1 MSLPSIEFE
10 GIWKKFSTGQMW
22 DSLRDLVPALTK
34 KAVFGQAAEN
44 LGAKEFW
51 AVRDVSFKVEQG
63 EAFGV
68 IGPNGAGKSTIL
80 KLLSRILKPTRG
92 TYAVRGRL
100 SALIEVGAGFHSD
113 LTGRE
118 NVYLNGTILGMKR
131 KDIDQRFDAIVDFS
145 EIEAFID
152 TPVKRY
158 SSGMYARLGFAVA
171 IHMDPEI
178 LLVDEVLSVGD
189 IGFQTKCLD
198 RMQEIIR
205 NGTTVVFVSHN
216 IRQVARLCDRV
227 LVLAKGEVRHCG
239 DPSLAMAVYHE
250 HAAGRAHPGQAAKNT
265 QFGTVTVRPIDANGQ
280 VVEALPFGEPIRFR
294 LECQLAPLLQPC
306 HVNIKVGN
314 YSDHDFFVVHSE
326 TAEIVVSPGQ
336 TTLFCELHHCRL
348 LPNHYQVRAYLSD
361 RLTGRVIV
369 GFPHQQDLF
378 IGMPDGAVALQ
389 LDDTKRVAFHIESSW
404 KTESSVPVP
413 IPSGGFSGGLF
424 SDPPG

>member
-34 KAVFGQAAEN
+34 KVLLGKKTEN
-44 LGAKEFW
+44 LGDKEFW
-51 AVRDVSFKVEQG
+51 AVRDVSFRVEQG

-68 IGPNGAGKSTIL
+68 IGPNGAGKSTVL

-92 TYAVRGRL
+92 TYTVRGRL
-100 SALIEVGAGFHSD
+100 SALIEVGAGFHAD

-118 NVYLNGTILGMKR
+118 NVYLSGTILGMKK
-131 KDIDQRFDAIVDFS
+131 KDIDRRFDAIVDFS

-158 SSGMYARLGFAVA
+158 SSGMYARLGFAVS
-171 IHMDPEI
+171 IHMDPEV

-227 LVLAKGEVRHCG
+227 LVLAKGEVKHCG

-250 HAAGRAHPGQAAKNT
+250 HATGRAGPGQAGSNT
-265 QFGTVTVRPIDANGQ
+265 QWGTLTVRSIDANGQ
-280 VVEALPFGEPIRFR
+280 AVAAIPFGEPIRFR

-326 TAEIVVSPGQ
+326 TAAVVVGPGQ
-336 TTLFCELHHCRL
+336 TTLVCELQHCRL

-361 RLTGRVIV
+361 PLTGRGIV

-378 IGMPDGAVALQ
+378 IGMPDGDVALQ
-389 LDDTKRVAFHIESSW
+389 LDDTKRAAFHIESSW
-404 KTESSVPVP
+404 KTESNVPVCQTAEP
-413 IPSGGFSGGLF
+413 VSGPLSL
-424 SDPPG
+424 P